1 MEYKK
6 IEGKEVIG
14 GLAHTIGKV
23 SDIEVNTNTWK
34 ITHICVDVDKNV
46 VEDLGL
52 KKPIIG
58 SVKATIPVEMIQ
70 AISDSIL
77 LKNASVDD
85 LKKVIKP
92 LKS

>member
-14 GLAHTIGKV
+14 GLAHIIGKV
-23 SDIEVNTNTWK
+23 SAIEVDTNTWK
-34 ITHICVDVDKNV
+34 VTHICVDVDKNV

-52 KKPIIG
+52 KKPMIG
-58 SVKATIPVEMIQ
+58 SVKATIPIEMI
-70 AISDSIL
+70 DSIGDRIL
-77 LKNASVDD
+77 LKNRSIDD

>member
-1 MEYKK
+1 MEYKE

-14 GLAHTIGKV
+14 GLAHNIGKV
-23 SDIEVNTNTWK
+23 SGIEIDTNTWK
-34 ITHICVDVDKNV
+34 VTHICVDVDKNI
-46 VEDLGL
+46 VENLGL
-52 KKPIIG
+52 KKSIIG
-58 SVKATIPVEMIQ
+58 STKATIPIEMID
-70 AISDSIL
+70 AISDRIL